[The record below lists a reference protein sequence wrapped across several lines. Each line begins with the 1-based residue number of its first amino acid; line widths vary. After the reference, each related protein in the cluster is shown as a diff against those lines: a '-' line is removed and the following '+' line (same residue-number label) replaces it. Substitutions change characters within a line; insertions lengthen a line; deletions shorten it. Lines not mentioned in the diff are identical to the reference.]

1 MMCKLKKITI
11 TILQL
16 LIFLTTFNLLISK
29 SFSLC
34 AFEYAIEVVSN
45 LPAHTKSLKLQCWA
59 DDGTDL
65 GLQTLDP
72 NQGVYFTT
80 CTKVFEA
87 PTTFYCFFHWRQKK
101 YQLLRFRS
109 LATICRRTAIF
120 MSSLLIYV
128 GGRLKITGFISGRKS
143 PNEYHPWTKS

>member
-1 MMCKLKKITI
+1 MCKLKKTTI

-16 LIFLTTFNLLISK
+16 LIFLSTFNLLITK

-45 LPAHTKSLKLQCWA
+45 LPAHTKSLKLQCWG

-80 CTKVFEA
+80 CTEVFEA

-101 YQLLRFRS
+101 YQ
-109 LATICRRTAIF
+109 ATFPIFSNDLSSHCDFHVFSPYICRWTVKD
-120 MSSLLIYV
+120 S
-128 GGRLKITGFISGRKS
+128 GFYFGTKE
-143 PNEYHPWTKS
+143 PYYEYHPWTK